1 MKELRK
7 VEDHVG
13 QLQLHNKT
21 EVAKYLGICMSTLD
35 RRLKAGKAPKNFLIG
50 GRPRMRRF
58 FNEDVVQWKA
68 DNP

>member
-7 VEDHVG
+7 VEDYVG
-13 QLQLHNKT
+13 ELQMHNKT
-21 EVAKYLGICMSTLD
+21 EVAKFLDISMSTLD
-35 RRLKAGKAPKNFLIG
+35 RRIKSGEAPKSVLIG
-50 GRPRMRRF
+50 GSPRMRRF